1 MNKKIEVAP
10 CALKQFPLYVFSVW
24 PFELCFP
31 AGTETLSELP
41 VDVCPQNAGDPAWVK
56 FCCQWG
62 LALLWHWVRAPLQ
75 LCKSRVTTLAP
86 GLILDIAEFPA
97 ARHTLASCWQ
107 LWYEQGELPGRMG
120 CVCFLSAPL
129 WFHSLPRQPKADL
142 MLAGGN
148 TQMCH
153 FFYSIHAKNVFLKK
167 RPVDIERFVG
177 VQKQQ
182 EFFIS
187 VCRAALRWQIEM
199 EAIHLFSRTDA

>member
-1 MNKKIEVAP
+1 MPWNNF
-10 CALKQFPLYVFSVW
+10 LFMFS
-24 PFELCFP
+24 LCDLLSFVSLLARKHWVSFQWMFVP
-31 AGTETLSELP
+31 RMQETLLGSNSAANGAWLSCDIGSEP
-41 VDVCPQNAGDPAWVK
+41 HYSSANP
-56 FCCQWG
+56 
-62 LALLWHWVRAPLQ
+62 
-75 LCKSRVTTLAP
+75 VTTLAP

-129 WFHSLPRQPKADL
+129 WFHSLPRQPRADL

-199 EAIHLFSRTDA
+199 EAIHLFSQTDA